1 MEFVIF
7 ALEAYQWMVIAAVLL
22 SWFRLDPENPLVSLL
37 DTFTEPPLS
46 LIRRFMPDTG
56 GLDFSPIILIV
67 LLRLAQGFIANNFGP
82 GVPIS

>member
-7 ALEAYQWMVIAAVLL
+7 AIEAYKWMVIAAVLL

-37 DTFTEPPLS
+37 ETFTEPPLS

-56 GLDFSPIILIV
+56 GLDFSPLVLILA
-67 LLRLAQGFIANNFGP
+67 LQFLQGFLVRNFG
-82 GVPIS
+82 GAVTIS